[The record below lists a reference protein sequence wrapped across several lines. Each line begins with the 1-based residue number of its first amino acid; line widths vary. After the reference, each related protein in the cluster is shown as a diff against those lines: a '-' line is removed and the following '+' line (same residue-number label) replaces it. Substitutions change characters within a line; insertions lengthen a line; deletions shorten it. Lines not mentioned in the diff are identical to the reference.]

1 MDLVRLMYRYINKF
15 INSKQLLEELNNL
28 DLSNYSEEEKE
39 QIKKLIKDIEI
50 IIDDVPNEFDDY
62 EKHRQIKIDK
72 FLDSLN
78 KIQNSNT
85 CSEESKDLFNKEI
98 KSLKREKT
106 LERDGGKLYDDIFYL
121 MTRNELV
128 CQYAESMNDKELLE
142 FIAQYI
148 YVPFP
153 PHLEQEEFD
162 NLVQA
167 GIEGDKREWLWRLAV
182 NYNYKSFDF
191 SKIVDYFIQV
201 RDGYYIQELL
211 SACCESVD
219 IFEVAKKVIK
229 TGNREFMIEVQNR
242 CLKLELINESDRQKI
257 MKDNGIESD

>member
-28 DLSNYSEEEKE
+28 DLSNYSEEEKK
-39 QIKKLIKDIEI
+39 QIKKLINDLETI
-50 IIDDVPNEFDDY
+50 IVNVPNEFDDY
-62 EKHRQIKIDK
+62 EKQRQIKIDK

-78 KIQNSNT
+78 KAQNSST
-85 CSEESKDLFNKEI
+85 CSEECKDFFNRGI

-106 LERDGGKLYDDIFYL
+106 LECDGGKLFEDIFYL

-128 CQYAESMNDKELLE
+128 CKYAKSMTDKELLE

-148 YVPFP
+148 SVPLP
-153 PHLEQEEFD
+153 PPLEQEEFD

-182 NYNYKSFDF
+182 NYNNKGFDF

-242 CLKLELINESDRQKI
+242 CLKLGLINESDRQKI